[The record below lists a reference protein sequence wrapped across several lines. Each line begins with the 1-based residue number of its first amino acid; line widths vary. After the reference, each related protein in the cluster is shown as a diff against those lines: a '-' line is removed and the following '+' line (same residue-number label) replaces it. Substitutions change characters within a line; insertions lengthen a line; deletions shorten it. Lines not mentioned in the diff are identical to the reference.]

1 MIDHLD
7 KEKLPQHIAIIM
19 DGNGRWARKRN
30 LERIVGHQKGLES
43 AREIV
48 KFCKEAEIKVL
59 TLYAFSIE
67 NWRRPKKEVQAL
79 MNLLK
84 KYIFKES
91 KELLKN
97 NIRLSAIGNIEDMP
111 PSVVRILNEAVEK
124 TKRCSGMIVNLAL
137 SYGGRDEIIRAIKR
151 IVKEVKQGRLK
162 EDDITEEIFST
173 YLFTKD
179 LPDPDLLIRTS
190 GEMRLSNF
198 LLWQMAYTEIYVTEI
213 LWPDFKREDM
223 IRALINYQSRERRF
237 GRISEQ
243 LTTIG

>member
-1 MIDHLD
+1 MMENLD

-19 DGNGRWARKRN
+19 DGNGRWAKKRN
-30 LERIVGHQKGLES
+30 LERIVGHQKGIES

-48 KFCKEAEIKVL
+48 KFCREAGIKVL

-84 KYIFKES
+84 KYIVKES

-97 NIRLSAIGNIEDMP
+97 NICLKTIGNIDDMP
-111 PSVVRILNEAVEK
+111 PSVARILNEIVEK
-124 TKRCSGMIVNLAL
+124 TKTCSGMIVNLAL
-137 SYGGRDEIIRAIKR
+137 SYGGRDEIIRAIKK
-151 IVKEVKQGRLK
+151 IVQAVKQGSLK
-162 EDDITEEIFST
+162 EDNITEGIFSN

-223 IRALINYQSRERRF
+223 VRALINYQSRERRF

>member
-1 MIDHLD
+1 MIDNLD

-19 DGNGRWARKRN
+19 DGNGRWAKKRN

-48 KFCKEAEIKVL
+48 KFCKEAEIKAL

-79 MNLLK
+79 MNFLK
-84 KYIFKES
+84 KYILKES

-97 NIRLSAIGNIEDMP
+97 NIRLNAIGNIEDMP

-124 TKRCSGMIVNLAL
+124 TKRCNGMIVNLAL
-137 SYGGRDEIIRAIKR
+137 SYGGRDEIIQAIKK

-162 EDDITEEIFST
+162 EDDITEEIFSN

-223 IRALINYQSRERRF
+223 IRALTNYQSRERRF

>member
-1 MIDHLD
+1 MMENLD

-19 DGNGRWARKRN
+19 DGNGRWAKKRN
-30 LERIVGHQKGLES
+30 LERIVGHQKGIES

-48 KFCKEAEIKVL
+48 KFCREAGIKVL

-84 KYIFKES
+84 KYIVKES

-97 NIRLSAIGNIEDMP
+97 NICLKTIGNIDDMP
-111 PSVVRILNEAVEK
+111 PSVARILNETVEK
-124 TKRCSGMIVNLAL
+124 TKTCSGMIVNLAL
-137 SYGGRDEIIRAIKR
+137 SYGGRDEIIRAIKK
-151 IVKEVKQGRLK
+151 IVQAVKQGSLK
-162 EDDITEEIFST
+162 EGDITEENFSN
-173 YLFTKD
+173 YLYTRD
-179 LPDPDLLIRTS
+179 IPDPDLLIRTS

-223 IRALINYQSRERRF
+223 VRALINYQSRERRF